1 MFKGKKIIWKF
12 YAFMF
17 STIALAN
24 LVWLLHPESEPY
36 IFYKILMT
44 WGNTIAT
51 PHFTLQYYAAV
62 VKSLITIVCLYP
74 LFAFAFDQNTK
85 HLLFWQWMLVVRVI
99 MECLGNY
106 YELVY
111 IKSAYHMVLGYG
123 LSVTGAFVLP
133 LLPSYAA
140 HFIYAFPKSNSNAR

>member
-17 STIALAN
+17 TMIALAN

-36 IFYKILMT
+36 IFYKILIT
-44 WGNTIAT
+44 WGKTIPT
-51 PHFTLQYYAAV
+51 HHFTLQYYAA
-62 VKSLITIVCLYP
+62 IVRAIIGIFCLYA
-74 LFAFAFDQNTK
+74 LFSFAFEQKVK
-85 HLLFWQWMLVVRVI
+85 HALFWQWMLIARVV

-106 YELVY
+106 YELIY
-111 IKSAYHMVLGYG
+111 IKSAYNMALGYG
-123 LSVTGAFVLP
+123 LSVTGAFLLP

-140 HFIYAFPKSNSNAR
+140 HFLYAFPKMTRENR

>member
-1 MFKGKKIIWKF
+1 MLKGKKIIWKF

-17 STIALAN
+17 SMIALAN

-36 IFYKILMT
+36 IFYKILLT
-44 WGNTIAT
+44 WGKTIPT
-51 PHFTLQYYAAV
+51 PHFNLHYYAAI
-62 VKSLITIVCLYP
+62 VKSIITTFCLYP
-74 LFAFAFDQNTK
+74 LFAFAFNQKVK
-85 HLLFWQWMLVVRVI
+85 HSLFWQWMLIARVV

-111 IKSAYHMVLGYG
+111 IKSAYNMVLGYG
-123 LSVTGAFVLP
+123 LSVTGAFLLP

-140 HFIYAFPKSNSNAR
+140 HFIYAFPKTSLDKR